1 MERDEMR
8 NALVIL
14 LLTLGVATAAWAQG
28 YEYQPSG
35 LEYQPTVP
43 VEAGQT
49 VQALIRL
56 PSGLTGL
63 SQMQVD
69 GVHYD
74 DLFAYWQGTY
84 NGDTYYYDIYSGYWK
99 PGPVQYSHA
108 TLDFQGTAIEGWVRV
123 FGPYPDYSH
132 FFGRD
137 GVLYKRINITRA
149 RTRDT
154 NRRRQIIYTYFVN
167 MATGE
172 RSDGEGLPY
181 RYIGDA
187 GVATEVV
194 EAQMEA
200 RETQLADLVEDDPAY
215 PNWEVEAFVPP
226 EEITAPVT
234 IPGTGEQSLL
244 ALIEDEVGPLQIEL
258 DGETADA
265 PAEADGADVDAGS

>member
-1 MERDEMR
+1 MMR
-8 NALVIL
+8 IALVIL
-14 LLTLGVATAAWAQG
+14 LLTLGVATAAGAQG
-28 YEYQPSG
+28 YEFQPSG
-35 LEYQPTVP
+35 LEYEPTIP
-43 VEAGQT
+43 VEAGET
-49 VQALIRL
+49 VQALLRL
-56 PSGLTGL
+56 PNGMTGL
-63 SQMQVD
+63 GQMYVD
-69 GVHYD
+69 GVYYD

-84 NGDTYYYDIYSGYWK
+84 NGDAYYYDIYSGYWK
-99 PGPVQYSHA
+99 PGPVSYSHA
-108 TLDFQGTAIEGWVRV
+108 TLAFQDTAIEGWVRV
-123 FGPYPDYSH
+123 FGPYPDYGH

-187 GVATEVV
+187 EVATEVV
-194 EAQMEA
+194 EAQMAE
-200 RETQLADLVEDDPAY
+200 RETQLADLVADDPAY

-226 EEITAPVT
+226 EEITAPAT

-244 ALIEDEVGPLQIEL
+244 ELIEDEVGPLQVEL
-258 DGETADA
+258 DAEAADA
-265 PAEADGADVDAGS
+265 PAEADGTDADAGS